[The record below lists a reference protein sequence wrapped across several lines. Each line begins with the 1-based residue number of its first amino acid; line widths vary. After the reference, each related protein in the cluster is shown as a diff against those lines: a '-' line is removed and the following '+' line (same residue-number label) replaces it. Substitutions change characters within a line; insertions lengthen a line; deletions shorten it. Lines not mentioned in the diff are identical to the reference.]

1 MNSVRFDGS
10 HLFELR
16 PEAQS
21 HEEVGVSVELS
32 LELGLIEPV
41 RTPLQEL
48 LKTPPSVTKRWI
60 EMKYYHGS

>member
-21 HEEVGVSVELS
+21 HEEVGVSAELS
-32 LELGLIEPV
+32 LELGLIEPI
-41 RTPLQEL
+41 RATPNEL
-48 LKTPPSVTKRWI
+48 LETVPSVTNCWI
-60 EMKYYHGS
+60 DVKYYHDS

>member
-21 HEEVGVSVELS
+21 HEAVGVSTELS

-41 RTPLQEL
+41 RTPLEEL
-48 LKTPPSVTKRWI
+48 LKTIPSVTNRWI
-60 EMKYYHGS
+60 DVKYYHDS

>member
-21 HEEVGVSVELS
+21 HEEVGVSTELS

-41 RTPLQEL
+41 RTPPEEL
-48 LKTPPSVTKRWI
+48 LKTVPSVTNCWI
-60 EMKYYHGS
+60 DVKYYHDS

>member
-21 HEEVGVSVELS
+21 HEEVGVSAELS

-41 RTPLQEL
+41 RTPLEEF
-48 LKTPPSVTKRWI
+48 LKTPPSVTDCRI
-60 EMKYYHGS
+60 DVKYYHDA